1 LANQA
6 DRRIFI
12 ILPGN
17 PENKIIDEKAMAQ
30 ALGILVV
37 DHKETVRTAIAEVLE
52 DDGYEVATAA
62 NGADALAL
70 YEQERFPIVITDI
83 YMPKMTG
90 IDLLAA
96 IKNIDEKTQV
106 IVMTSYVSF
115 DSAIATIRSG
125 AYDYLIKP
133 FDNIAVV
140 SNVVGRA
147 AEKIQLEW
155 KTDRLIEML
164 KQKTEQ
170 LEKTN
175 AHLQSLATRDNL
187 TGLYNHR
194 YFQESLTAELNR
206 AQRYQRQFSLLF
218 IDVDYFKTYNDTKG
232 HLQGDRLLID
242 LSNLFLTSFRKTDI
256 VCRYG
261 GDEFAVILP
270 EVSWQ
275 KACMIATKLHAQVA
289 DHPFYGHEAMPQSRV
304 TISIGL
310 ATYPDH
316 DADAEGLLH
325 HADRL
330 MYEAKKNRGQFRAPV
345 ETCSADVSS

>member
-1 LANQA
+1 
-6 DRRIFI
+6 
-12 ILPGN
+12 
-17 PENKIIDEKAMAQ
+17 MAQ

-37 DHKETVRTAIAEVLE
+37 DDKEIIRNTIAQVLE
-52 DDGYEVATAA
+52 DDGFEVVKAA

-70 YEQERFPIVITDI
+70 FRQERFPIVITDI

-96 IKNIDEKTQV
+96 IKKIDEKTQV

-115 DSAIATIRSG
+115 DTAIATIRSG

-133 FDNIAVV
+133 FEKIAVV
-140 SNVVGRA
+140 SNVVRRA
-147 AEKIQLEW
+147 ADKIRLEW
-155 KTDRLIEML
+155 KTEHLIDML

-170 LEKTN
+170 LEKSN
-175 AHLQSLATRDNL
+175 AHLKSLATRDSL

-194 YFQESLTAELNR
+194 YFQENLTSELNR
-206 AQRYQRQFSLLF
+206 AQRYQRKFSLLF
-218 IDVDYFKTYNDTKG
+218 IDLDYFKTYNDTNG
-232 HLQGDRLLID
+232 HLEGDRLLIN
-242 LSNLFLTSFRKTDI
+242 LSNLFLSSFRKTDI

-270 EVSWQ
+270 EASTE
-275 KACMIATKLHAQVA
+275 KALMIAGKLHAHVS
-289 DHPFYGHEAMPQSRV
+289 DHPFYGRETMPQGRI
-304 TISIGL
+304 TISIGI

-316 DADAEGLLH
+316 ETDAEGLLH

-330 MYEAKKNRGQFRAPV
+330 MYVAKKDRGQFKAATAS
-345 ETCSADVSS
+345 EGN

>member
-1 LANQA
+1 
-6 DRRIFI
+6 
-12 ILPGN
+12 
-17 PENKIIDEKAMAQ
+17 MVQ

-96 IKNIDEKTQV
+96 IKKIDEKTQV

-125 AYDYLIKP
+125 ACDYLIKP

-140 SNVVGRA
+140 SNVIGRV

-155 KTDRLIEML
+155 KTHHLIEML

-170 LEKTN
+170 LEKSN

-187 TGLYNHR
+187 TGLYNQR
-194 YFQESLTAELNR
+194 YFQERLTAELNL

-218 IDVDYFKTYNDTKG
+218 IDLDYFKLYNDTQG

-242 LSNLFLTSFRKTDI
+242 LANLFLSSFRKTDI

-270 EVSWQ
+270 ETPWQ
-275 KACMIATKLHAQVA
+275 KARMIAAKVKGWVA
-289 DHPFYGHEAMPQSRV
+289 DHPFYGRETLPQGRV

-310 ATYPDH
+310 VAYPDH
-316 DADAEGLLH
+316 DADAKGLLR

-330 MYEAKKNRGQFRAPV
+330 LYEAKKNRGRFGAPA
-345 ETCSADVSS
+345 ETSTTNGGS

>member
-1 LANQA
+1 M
-6 DRRIFI
+6 
-12 ILPGN
+12 
-17 PENKIIDEKAMAQ
+17 IDAIAMAK

-37 DHKETVRTAIAEVLE
+37 DHKEAIRTAIVDVLE

-70 YEQERFPIVITDI
+70 YEQERFSIVITNI

-90 IDLLAA
+90 IDLLTA
-96 IKNIDEKTQV
+96 IKKIDDKTQV

-133 FDNIAVV
+133 FDDMAVV
-140 SNVVGRA
+140 SNVVRRA

-170 LEKTN
+170 LEKSN

-187 TGLYNHR
+187 TSLYNHR
-194 YFQESLTAELNR
+194 YFQESLAAELNR

-218 IDVDYFKTYNDTKG
+218 IDLDFFKSYNDTQG

-242 LSNLFLTSFRKTDI
+242 LSNLFLTCFRKTDI

-270 EVSWQ
+270 EASWQ
-275 KACMIATKLHAQVA
+275 KACTIAAKLHARVA
-289 DHPFYGHEAMPQSRV
+289 DHPFDGHESMPQGRV

-316 DADAEGLLH
+316 ATDAESLLH
-325 HADRL
+325 HADRC
-330 MYEAKKNRGQFRAPV
+330 MYEAKKNRGEFRAI
-345 ETCSADVSS
+345 DSSR

>member
-1 LANQA
+1 
-6 DRRIFI
+6 
-12 ILPGN
+12 
-17 PENKIIDEKAMAQ
+17 MAQ

-37 DHKETVRTAIAEVLE
+37 DHKETIRTDIAQVLE

-96 IKNIDEKTQV
+96 IKKIDEKTQV

-133 FDNIAVV
+133 FDNLTLV
-140 SNVVGRA
+140 SNVVRRA
-147 AEKIQLEW
+147 ADKIELER
-155 KTDRLIEML
+155 KTDRLIKKL

-170 LEKTN
+170 LQKSN
-175 AHLQSLATRDNL
+175 AHLQLLATRDNL

-194 YFQESLTAELNR
+194 YFQERLKAELNR
-206 AQRYQRQFSLLF
+206 AQRYQRHFSLLF
-218 IDVDYFKTYNDTKG
+218 IDLDYFKTYNDTQG
-232 HLQGDRLLID
+232 HLEGDRLLID
-242 LSNLFLTSFRKTDI
+242 LSNLFLTSFRKSDI

-270 EVSWQ
+270 EVPKQ
-275 KACMIATKLHAQVA
+275 KACMIAAKLHARVA
-289 DHPFYGHEAMPQSRV
+289 DHPFFGCKTMPQGRV
-304 TISIGL
+304 TVSIGL

-316 DADAEGLLH
+316 GGDAEGLLH
-325 HADRL
+325 HADQV
-330 MYEAKKNRGQFRAPV
+330 MYEAKKNRGQFKAPA
-345 ETCSADVSS
+345 ETNTTGSSSGSTKLT

>member
-1 LANQA
+1 
-6 DRRIFI
+6 
-12 ILPGN
+12 
-17 PENKIIDEKAMAQ
+17 MAQ

-37 DHKETVRTAIAEVLE
+37 DHKEVIRTAIAQVLE
-52 DDGYEVATAA
+52 DDGYEVVTAA
-62 NGADALAL
+62 NGAEALAL

-96 IKNIDEKTQV
+96 IKKIDEKTQV

-133 FDNIAVV
+133 FENMALV
-140 SNVVGRA
+140 SNVVRRA

-164 KQKTEQ
+164 RQKTEQ
-170 LEKTN
+170 LEKSN
-175 AHLQSLATRDNL
+175 AHLKSLATCDNL

-218 IDVDYFKTYNDTKG
+218 IDLDYFKAYNDTQG
-232 HLQGDRLLID
+232 HLQGDRLLND
-242 LSNLFLTSFRKTDI
+242 LSNLFLSSFRKTDI

-270 EVSWQ
+270 EASRQ
-275 KACMIATKLHAQVA
+275 KACMIAAKLHARVA
-289 DHPFYGHEAMPQSRV
+289 GHPFYGRETMPQGRV
-304 TISIGL
+304 TISIGI
-310 ATYPDH
+310 ATYPDNET
-316 DADAEGLLH
+316 DAEGLLH

-330 MYEAKKNRGQFRAPV
+330 MYVAKKDRGQFKTPA
-345 ETCSADVSS
+345 EIGDKDSS

>member
-1 LANQA
+1 
-6 DRRIFI
+6 
-12 ILPGN
+12 
-17 PENKIIDEKAMAQ
+17 MAQ

-37 DHKETVRTAIAEVLE
+37 DHKEIIRSTIAKVLE
-52 DDGYEVATAA
+52 DEGYEVATAA

-70 YEQERFPIVITDI
+70 YEQERFSIVITDI

-96 IKNIDEKTQV
+96 IKKIDEKTQV

-133 FDNIAVV
+133 FDNIALV
-140 SNVVGRA
+140 SNVVRRA
-147 AEKIQLEW
+147 ADKIQLEW
-155 KTDRLIEML
+155 KSEHLIEML

-170 LEKTN
+170 LEKSN
-175 AHLQSLATRDNL
+175 AHLKSLATRDNL

-194 YFQESLTAELNR
+194 CFQESLTAELNR

-218 IDVDYFKTYNDTKG
+218 IDLDYFKTYNDTLG
-232 HLQGDRLLID
+232 HLEGDRLLID
-242 LSNLFLTSFRKTDI
+242 LSNLFLISFRKTDI

-270 EVSWQ
+270 EASRQ
-275 KACMIATKLHAQVA
+275 KACMIASKLHARVA
-289 DHPFYGHEAMPQSRV
+289 NHPFYGREVMPQSRV

-316 DADAEGLLH
+316 EADAEGLLH
-325 HADRL
+325 HADRV
-330 MYEAKKNRGQFRAPV
+330 MYEAKKNRGQFRAPAG
-345 ETCSADVSS
+345 TNAADGNS

>member
-1 LANQA
+1 
-6 DRRIFI
+6 
-12 ILPGN
+12 
-17 PENKIIDEKAMAQ
+17 MAH

-37 DHKETVRTAIAEVLE
+37 DDKEAIRTQIAQLLE
-52 DDGYEVATAA
+52 DDGYEVATAT
-62 NGADALAL
+62 NGAEALAL
-70 YEQERFPIVITDI
+70 YKQERFPIVITDI

-90 IDLLAA
+90 IDLLTA
-96 IKNIDEKTQV
+96 IKKIDDKTQV
-106 IVMTSYVSF
+106 IVMTSYVSV
-115 DSAIATIRSG
+115 DSAIATIRFG

-133 FDNIAVV
+133 FDNMAIV
-140 SNVVGRA
+140 SNVVRRA
-147 AEKIQLEW
+147 TEKIKLEW
-155 KTDRLIEML
+155 KSDRLIEML

-170 LEKTN
+170 LEKSN

-218 IDVDYFKTYNDTKG
+218 IDVDYFKTYNDTQG
-232 HLQGDRLLID
+232 HLEGDRLLID
-242 LSNLFLTSFRKTDI
+242 LSNLFMSSFRKSDI

-270 EVSWQ
+270 EASSE
-275 KACMIATKLHAQVA
+275 KALMIAGKLHAHVSG
-289 DHPFYGHEAMPQSRV
+289 HPFYGRETMPQGRI
-304 TISIGL
+304 TISIGI

-316 DADAEGLLH
+316 ETDAERLLH

-330 MYEAKKNRGQFRAPV
+330 MYVAKKDRGQFKAAT
-345 ETCSADVSS
+345 ETDVDGSS